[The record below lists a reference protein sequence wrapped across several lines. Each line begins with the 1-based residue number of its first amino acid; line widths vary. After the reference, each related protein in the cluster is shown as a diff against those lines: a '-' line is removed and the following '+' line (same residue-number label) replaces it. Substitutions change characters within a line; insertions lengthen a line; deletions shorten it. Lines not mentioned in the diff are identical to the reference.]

1 MIFFIK
7 YLTSRLQHLIRTDMK
22 SFSITFWVA
31 ALMTMFSLPVLAAHH
46 LNFAWPVNVGPL
58 NPHLYSPNQM
68 FAQSMVYEP
77 LVKYQQDGTV
87 KPWLATH
94 WTLSPDGRTYTFT
107 LRHQV
112 TFSNGEPFNAQA
124 VAANFRAVMDN
135 KERHSWLELVNQ
147 IDSFKAINNDTF
159 ELTLKHPY
167 YPALLELSLPRP
179 FRFIAPS
186 QFIHNQTKNGIVNPI
201 GTGPWILTHIQLNQ
215 FDEFVRN
222 PNYWGNQPAIDSI
235 TVKVIPDPNSR
246 AMAFETG
253 EVDLLYGVDGSV
265 SPDTFER
272 FRRSGLY
279 TTELSEPI
287 ETIDLALNTQ
297 RGPTADRAVRI
308 AINHAVNKKLMLDT
322 VLYNTQLAADSLF
335 APSVPYANLGLTPY
349 QYDLELASQTLE
361 EAGWHL
367 NQHDGVRYKEG
378 QRLSIDLIYVG
389 TNAVNK
395 SLAEIIQGDLRNIGV
410 EIDLIGEEESSV
422 YHRQKSGEFG
432 MIFNRTWGA
441 PYDPHAF
448 MSSMRVP
455 SHADYQA
462 QLGLKDKALID
473 EKIEQALIATDETQR
488 QTLYRDVITRLHRE
502 AVYLP
507 LTWVRMY
514 VVANPKLGQIPFNP
528 IPSEI
533 PFERITPEEAL

>member
-1 MIFFIK
+1 MASSCVKLWI
-7 YLTSRLQHLIRTDMK
+7 
-22 SFSITFWVA
+22 A
-31 ALMTMFSLPVLAAHH
+31 ALLALCSWPSSSANH

-58 NPHLYSPNQM
+58 NPHLYAPNQM

-77 LVKYQQDGTV
+77 LIKYQQDGTV
-87 KPWLATH
+87 TPWLATR

-107 LRHQV
+107 LRHHV
-112 TFSNGEPFNAQA
+112 FFSNGETFNAQA
-124 VAANFRAVMDN
+124 VVANFRAVMDN

-147 IDSFKAINNDTF
+147 IESFQAINDDTF
-159 ELTLKHPY
+159 QLTLKHPY

-186 QFIHNQTKNGIVNPI
+186 QFINHETKNGINKPI
-201 GTGPWILTHIQLNQ
+201 GTGPWMLTQIRLNQ

-222 PNYWGNQPAIDSI
+222 PNYWGDTPALDSI

-272 FRRSGLY
+272 FRQSGLY

-287 ETIDLALNTQ
+287 ETIDLALNTHK
-297 RGPTADRAVRI
+297 GPTIDKAVRQ
-308 AINHAVNKKLMLDT
+308 AINHAVNKHLMLDT
-322 VLYNTQLAADSLF
+322 VLYHTQLPADSLF
-335 APSVPYANLGLTPY
+335 APSVPYANIGLLPFS
-349 QYDLELASQTLE
+349 YDPNLANQLLE
-361 EAGWHL
+361 EAGWRFG
-367 NQHDGVRYKEG
+367 QDKTVRYKG
-378 QRLSIDLIYVG
+378 AQRLSIDLIYMG

-395 SLAEIIQGDLRNIGV
+395 SLAEIIQGDLRKIGIEV
-410 EIDLIGEEESSV
+410 NLIGEEESSV

-462 QLGLKDKALID
+462 QLGLADKPLID
-473 EKIEQALIATDETQR
+473 REIAQALITTSEPER
-488 QTLYRDVITRLHRE
+488 QALYRDIMTRLHSE

-514 VVANPKLGQIPFNP
+514 VVANPKLGNIPFNP
-528 IPSEI
+528 IPSDI
-533 PFERITPEEAL
+533 PFERIKPKGAL